1 MPQDKP
7 GSLGRQ
13 QAADIVAY
21 ILSFNKAPAGQTEL
35 PGDADQLKTVSI
47 APAN

>member
-13 QAADIVAY
+13 QAADLVAY
-21 ILSFNKAPAGQTEL
+21 MLSVNKAPAGQTEL
-35 PGDADQLKTVSI
+35 PGDADLLKAI
-47 APAN
+47 AIAAAR

>member
-13 QAADIVAY
+13 QAADVVAY
-21 ILSFNKAPAGQTEL
+21 ILSFNKAPAGKPSCQVM
-35 PGDADQLKTVSI
+35 PKC
-47 APAN
+47 